1 MCLRKIHG
9 GARQY
14 NFEDL
19 QVHHAVSIARRQ
31 DLKLCGEN
39 LITICPHHHDMCERG
54 KISVAE
60 VKKIIGEQEKSC
72 CDEKIMYV
80 T

>member
-1 MCLRKIHG
+1 LRENYG
-9 GARQY
+9 GERQY

-19 QVHHAVSIARRQ
+19 QVHHAVSIAQRQ
-31 DLKLCGEN
+31 DLKLCDEN
-39 LITICPHHHDMCERG
+39 LITVCSHHHDMCERG

-60 VKKIIGEQEKSC
+60 VKKIIVEQEKSC
-72 CDEKIMYV
+72 CNEKIMYV